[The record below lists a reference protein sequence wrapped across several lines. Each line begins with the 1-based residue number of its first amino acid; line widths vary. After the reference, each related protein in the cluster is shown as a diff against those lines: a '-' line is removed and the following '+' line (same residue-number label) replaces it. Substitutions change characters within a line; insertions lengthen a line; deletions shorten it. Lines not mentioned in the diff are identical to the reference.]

1 MSDLNVAVLSESE
14 TSLQSI
20 ITKANRLPQTDSIA
34 KAKKLILAT
43 ARAKLGKIQ
52 YQKISAETPQVIT
65 GFQSAAR
72 IAHQASLLR
81 IAADAMSRAAEQSSE
96 NSVAAFQSSIGQLKK
111 SLNFQLDQARGEIAR
126 LSLESEEATATAEAL
141 FNEANKLLVEAD
153 GLDDVEGLKPFK
165 QAMQVMRKS
174 DQAHLVAISSEV
186 ESDIIATPIVNNT
199 SAQLE
204 AIASQLNGI
213 LHSMELL
220 GTFRQASREGAG
232 QLRSLADTLDNECA
246 ELLTSATTSASEL
259 RNRWTTATEL
269 LSKSLS
275 SRGGRSTGSKQSKA
289 ASASWKL
296 QTSWSLGQMQE
307 SLVQFL
313 SEECAALTDIIH
325 AGIVTGTNKWETLL
339 SSSQSQLDSLTAAA
353 INSYE
358 SAKNAAQELG
368 RDGEGSTF
376 QLDVRI
382 AKLSGSEAPVDTQ
395 VQNPTTETA
404 VDAAPTP
411 KSKGSGGAFSTP
423 QDLVEFINN
432 AMQSLSP
439 IQLSNIYE
447 TKSNEHNIMLGK
459 LQSLLDNMI
468 ELSNTI
474 NSSFGEGT
482 SNSIAILSETIIP
495 DTIDPNS
502 IVMDGEDKATL
513 QINAV
518 SITLIKTDRGWLID
532 FESQAK
538 AEGLTSEEFVQIDKL
553 SGAFKKV
560 QAQIESG
567 EIADK
572 GQIEFAIM
580 TSMM

>member
-1 MSDLNVAVLSESE
+1 
-14 TSLQSI
+14 
-20 ITKANRLPQTDSIA
+20 
-34 KAKKLILAT
+34 
-43 ARAKLGKIQ
+43 
-52 YQKISAETPQVIT
+52 
-65 GFQSAAR
+65 
-72 IAHQASLLR
+72 
-81 IAADAMSRAAEQSSE
+81 
-96 NSVAAFQSSIGQLKK
+96 
-111 SLNFQLDQARGEIAR
+111 
-126 LSLESEEATATAEAL
+126 
-141 FNEANKLLVEAD
+141 
-153 GLDDVEGLKPFK
+153 
-165 QAMQVMRKS
+165 
-174 DQAHLVAISSEV
+174 
-186 ESDIIATPIVNNT
+186 
-199 SAQLE
+199 
-204 AIASQLNGI
+204 
-213 LHSMELL
+213 
-220 GTFRQASREGAG
+220 
-232 QLRSLADTLDNECA
+232 
-246 ELLTSATTSASEL
+246 
-259 RNRWTTATEL
+259 
-269 LSKSLS
+269 
-275 SRGGRSTGSKQSKA
+275 
-289 ASASWKL
+289 
-296 QTSWSLGQMQE
+296 MQE